1 MALDLGTLAA
11 TLKVNDSQLVS
22 GLQQAESK
30 AKASGS
36 RAADG
41 FSQNISGRLR
51 GSHSRFTSDGRD
63 VGAAIE
69 NGAKPRALQAGREI
83 GSAVERG
90 VKPGLA
96 KIGRLFATLG
106 IGYMGAQM
114 VGFGLKTAMGMEKAE
129 ISFTTMLGSASKAQ
143 AFIGKMKEF
152 AATTPFEFPE
162 LQTAAGKLMAA
173 GIATNKVIPIMT
185 TLGNVTSGMGTGSE
199 GVNRATVALQQMNAA
214 GKITAEDLNQLRD
227 AGVPVYDLLAA
238 ATGKTTAQIAKMAST
253 GKLGKKELDA
263 MMKALETGKGLEKF
277 GGLMEAQ
284 SKSLEGTISTM
295 KDNLGQG
302 LAGALEPIMP
312 FLKDGIGALSKALPG
327 AGKWLK
333 GLIENFIALGEALAP
348 ITEPMISFIE
358 DGLEKLGSASLDWS
372 GLLAFVDTL
381 KTMGQWVL
389 DNKLW
394 IGQLVTTL
402 AVLAVGFTVLAAAQ
416 AVASAGGFVSF
427 IMGVVKSTG
436 LWTAAQWLLNVALNA
451 NPISLIV
458 IAIAALVAGL
468 IYAYNT
474 SEEFRNVVNA
484 AFAAVGEAGRW
495 LWNNALAPVVRFI
508 VNGFAMIVDGIAGM
522 LDALGN
528 IPGFGWAKD
537 AATKMRETAA
547 QARAIASGIK
557 EIPKNTTANVTL
569 NTKLLGATWA
579 NLNKFLTLKGGRAAG
594 GPVEAGGLYLVG
606 ENGPELVRFENAG
619 MVYNNK
625 DTRRMLGGGEEADA
639 YRPVNLRSSGTPAA
653 PTGAAAPSITVE
665 DIAEGMRRAL
675 LGTALSLS
683 GGDRFL
689 NQLSAVI
696 VDDMARGV
704 A

>member
-22 GLQQAESK
+22 GLRQAESK
-30 AKASGS
+30 AKAAGTRIGDNVASG
-36 RAADG
+36 A
-41 FSQNISGRLR
+41 
-51 GSHSRFTSDGRD
+51 
-63 VGAAIE
+63 
-69 NGAKPRALQAGREI
+69 
-83 GSAVERG
+83 
-90 VKPGLA
+90 KPGLA
-96 KIGRLFATLG
+96 KLGTLLGGLG

-114 VGFGLKTAMGMEKAE
+114 LGFGFKTAMGMEKAE

-173 GIATNKVIPIMT
+173 GIATDKVIPIMT

-238 ATGKTTAQIAKMAST
+238 ATGKSTAQIAKMAST

-302 LAGALEPIMP
+302 LAGALEPLMP
-312 FLKDGIGALSKALPG
+312 FIKDGIGALSAALPG
-327 AGKWLK
+327 LGAGLK
-333 GLIENFIALGEALAP
+333 DFINNLIGF
-348 ITEPMISFIE
+348 
-358 DGLEKLGSASLDWS
+358 
-372 GLLAFVDTL
+372 
-381 KTMGQWVL
+381 GQWVQ

-394 IGQLVTTL
+394 LGQFAVTVGVLVIG
-402 AVLAVGFTVLAAAQ
+402 LAALGLAQ
-416 AVASAGGFVSF
+416 AVVAAGGFVAF
-427 IMGVVKSTG
+427 VTQAMNGVKAWAVV
-436 LWTAAQWLLNVALNA
+436 QWLLNAAMNA

-474 SEEFRNVVNA
+474 STEFRNACNT

-508 VNGFAMIVDGIAGM
+508 VNGFASIVDGIAGM
-522 LDALGN
+522 LEALGN

-537 AATKMRETAA
+537 AAVKMRETAA

-557 EIPKNTTANVTL
+557 DIPKKTTVSVTVD
-569 NTKLLGATWA
+569 TKWIGASKA
-579 NLNKFLTLKGGRAAG
+579 ELNKIWNNQGTTRNYVKAPQRASGGPVAAG
-594 GPVEAGGLYLVG
+594 GMYLVG
-606 ENGPELVRFENAG
+606 EEGPELVRFQNDG
-619 MVYNNK
+619 MVFNNRE
-625 DTRRMLGGGEEADA
+625 TNRMLSGVGTATA
-639 YRPVNLRSSGTPAA
+639 TRSAPAS
-653 PTGAAAPSITVE
+653 AAAPLSID

-675 LGTALSLS
+675 AGASFALS

-704 A
+704 S